1 MSEEINWEFYDFCKN
16 ILQLSEGDAVLM
28 KHWEAYEE
36 YKNGK

>member
-1 MSEEINWEFYDFCKN
+1 MTGEIDWDFFEFCIKVLK
-16 ILQLSEGDAVLM
+16 LQEGDVLTK